1 MTLLLRMEGL
11 RFVRNPINLWVI
23 AAFALVLIM
32 AAVEGG
38 LSARAW
44 REQAAQAEA
53 QWHKSLAAQ
62 QAQAAQASIGGLNA
76 PDLSALAANNAI
88 APSVRGIVEAVTE
101 EALAALPDAEREAL
115 HRALLTII
123 DTLNRPEPAEAAR
136 NTDETRP

>member
-44 REQAAQAEA
+44 REQAAQAGA

-62 QAQAAQASIGGLNA
+62 QAKAAQASIGGLNA
-76 PDLSALAANNAI
+76 PDLSALAANNTVRKPIGMLPSSLIVVAFASSQA
-88 APSVRGIVEAVTE
+88 APSTRVR
-101 EALAALPDAEREAL
+101 RSS
-115 HRALLTII
+115 RAT
-123 DTLNRPEPAEAAR
+123 
-136 NTDETRP
+136 

>member
-44 REQAAQAEA
+44 RE
-53 QWHKSLAAQ
+53 
-62 QAQAAQASIGGLNA
+62 
-76 PDLSALAANNAI
+76 PAL
-88 APSVRGIVEAVTE
+88 R
-101 EALAALPDAEREAL
+101 R
-115 HRALLTII
+115 
-123 DTLNRPEPAEAAR
+123 
-136 NTDETRP
+136 